1 MQKLLFHIGYSILY
15 LFSLTPFWLMYIISD
30 IVAFFLNKVF
40 HYRREVVKYNLQ
52 KAFPHYSEKEINK
65 IRNDFYQRFCDNFLE
80 TIKLLSISKAELN
93 KRFVTDSALLHQ
105 LYKEENNNVSLVL
118 GHFFNWE
125 MANPAIALHNPF
137 QQVIVYKKVVNSF
150 FEKLMIKLRE
160 RFNAKMI
167 DSRTFAAQIKSF
179 KHSRHTLILVA
190 DQNPPYVDVEKSYWT
205 SFFGQIVPF
214 VKGPERTAIIN
225 NNTVVFG
232 KIYRKKRGYYY
243 NHLILITMSG
253 KETERGAITKK
264 IARLL
269 EENIQADPANY
280 LWSHRRFRHQYK
292 EKYRKNL
299 IE

>member
-1 MQKLLFHIGYSILY
+1 MQKILFHIGYGILY
-15 LFSLTPFWLMYIISD
+15 LFSLIPFRLMYIISD
-30 IVAFFLNKVF
+30 VVAFFMDKVF
-40 HYRREVVKYNLQ
+40 HYRSDVITGNLK

-65 IRNDFYQRFCDNFLE
+65 IKRDFYQRFCDNFLE
-80 TIKLLSISKAELN
+80 TIKLLSISKSELN
-93 KRFVTDSALLHQ
+93 KRFVTDSALLHK

-137 QQVIVYKKVVNSF
+137 EQIIVYKKVVNSF

-167 DSRTFAAQIKSF
+167 DSRAFAAQIRGF
-179 KHSRHTLILVA
+179 KDKRHTLVLVA
-190 DQNPPYVDVEKSYWT
+190 DQNPYVDLEKSYWT

-214 VKGPERTAIIN
+214 VKGPERTAVLN
-225 NNTVVFG
+225 NNAVVFG

-243 NHLILITMSG
+243 NDLILITKSG

-264 IARLL
+264 IARLV
-269 EENIQADPANY
+269 EENIKDDPANY

-292 EKYRKNL
+292 EEYKKNL